1 MKTFDDLSKVA
12 EVDWHAFLQNGKP
25 VVQAGL
31 HVTGMANLPT
41 GIQLHYHVF
50 RLTFGGQSSDATA
63 QAGPQAADQPSPSAP
78 VAAAAAAASVP
89 NGSSG
94 LMHHG
99 GTSGTG
105 SVHPLQTGPPSQA
118 PMLGSTAATPTTTA
132 TATTAA
138 TAATAVSQQQAPA
151 SQQEGPHERVLLIMG
166 FAAPADAWLPLLH
179 QMQRM
184 AARQMPPCSQCTLE
198 VCTFDNRGIGK
209 STVPASK
216 K

>member
-1 MKTFDDLSKVA
+1 MKTFDNLSKVA

-25 VVQAGL
+25 VVQACL

-41 GIQLHYHVF
+41 GIQLHYHIF
-50 RLTFGGQSSDATA
+50 RLTFGGQNSDATA
-63 QAGPQAADQPSPSAP
+63 QARPQAADQPSSVP
-78 VAAAAAAASVP
+78 AAAAAASVT

-99 GTSGTG
+99 GTG
-105 SVHPLQTGPPSQA
+105 SVHPLQTGPPQA
-118 PMLGSTAATPTTTA
+118 PLLGSAPATPTA
-132 TATTAA
+132 TATVATAA
-138 TAATAVSQQQAPA
+138 TAAAVASQQQAPA
-151 SQQEGPHERVLLIMG
+151 SQQEGPHERVLMIMG
-166 FAAPADAWLPLLH
+166 FAAPAEAWLPLLH